1 VNLEIRLEQ
10 IRTRLA
16 ALYLGGFLHRG
27 GSAAVEFAVTLPLL
41 VAVATGFVDFGM
53 LAAKT
58 DALAG
63 ATRIGAEYALNGPT
77 CKSGSHAIQLL
88 KSPPVDPT
96 CTSAIQSSI
105 TGSMTFSPALTFPA
119 SFPVTCYCNDTPTP
133 LVISCSASC
142 ATQTPVRP
150 GPKRAFITI
159 SATQSFTPLIP
170 WPGVPA
176 SLGASTELRLQ

>member
-1 VNLEIRLEQ
+1 MRLREIWTWL
-10 IRTRLA
+10 IRR
-16 ALYLGGFLHRG
+16 YVGGFLQRD

-77 CKSGSHAIQLL
+77 CKSGADAIQLL
-88 KSPPVDPT
+88 NSPPVDST
-96 CTSAIQSSI
+96 CTSAIQNAI
-105 TGSMTFSPALTFPA
+105 TSSMTFSPALTFPG
-119 SFPVTCYCNDTPTP
+119 SFPVTCYCNDSPTP

-142 ATQTPVRP
+142 ATQTPARP

-159 SATQSFTPLIP
+159 TATQSFTPLVP
-170 WPGVPA
+170 WPGVPT
-176 SLGASTELRLQ
+176 SLTTSTELRLQ

>member
-1 VNLEIRLEQ
+1 MRLEQ
-10 IRTRLA
+10 IWMRLA
-16 ALYLGGFLHRG
+16 DLYIGGLLHRG

-77 CKSGSHAIQLL
+77 CKSGSDAIQLL
-88 KSPPVDPT
+88 NSPPVDST
-96 CTSAIQSSI
+96 CTSAIQSAI
-105 TGSMTFSPALTFPA
+105 TGSMTFSPTLTFPA

-142 ATQTPVRP
+142 PTQTPSRP
-150 GPKRAFITI
+150 GPKRAFITV
-159 SATQSFTPLIP
+159 SASQSFTPLLP
-170 WPGVPA
+170 WSGVPT
-176 SLGASTELRLQ
+176 SLSTSTELRLQ